1 MRKNRVADWCD
12 LTDLLYSQLSE
23 LCAHN
28 RKVNMNQF
36 SERFPNKVWDVN
48 TADVLMI
55 RCLNVFV
62 CPYAQYIFHLTQ
74 RLWAID
80 WMYFCGNTFG
90 ISVFSRFCQS
100 VHSCPLITAAICVS
114 LCYRKEIWTQNR
126 NLEICNIV
134 CYKTIHFARFKA
146 IA

>member
-23 LCAHN
+23 LWAHN

-55 RCLNVFV
+55 RCWNVCLSAPMLNTFSIWPKCYGPSIGCTFVMIRLAFLFPRAFVKMCTRAYRSHWSLLLFV
-62 CPYAQYIFHLTQ
+62 CLCVIEGKFA
-74 RLWAID
+74 
-80 WMYFCGNTFG
+80 G
-90 ISVFSRFCQS
+90 IWRF
-100 VHSCPLITAAICVS
+100 VTS
-114 LCYRKEIWTQNR
+114 L
-126 NLEICNIV
+126 L
-134 CYKTIHFARFKA
+134 
-146 IA
+146 